1 MLLIKM
7 AFYRLSRV
15 RFRFLSL
22 SFPVRQGNSGGAQAP
37 RLSLHL
43 LAPQYAARTLAGRL
57 AVRPHRAAVDKVVL
71 DPRRRGRRHLEGR
84 AVGDGL
90 GIEDGDVGIAA
101 GRQDA
106 AAGKT

>member
-7 AFYRLSRV
+7 VFYRLSRV
-15 RFRFLSL
+15 RFRLLSL

-43 LAPQYAARTLAGRL
+43 LAPQYATRTLAGRPAL
-57 AVRPHRAAVDKVVL
+57 APHRTAIDEDVL

-90 GIEDGDVGIAA
+90 GIEDGDVGITA
-101 GRQDA
+101 G
-106 AAGKT
+106 